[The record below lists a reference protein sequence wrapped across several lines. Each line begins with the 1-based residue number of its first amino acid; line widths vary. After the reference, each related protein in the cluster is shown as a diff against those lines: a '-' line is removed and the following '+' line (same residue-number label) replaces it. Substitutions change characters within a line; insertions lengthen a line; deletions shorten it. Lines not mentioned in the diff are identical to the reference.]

1 MNFEVF
7 KQLGV
12 AVLLSALIGIERERR
27 FKGGS
32 SGSFAGMRTLTLVG
46 IVGMLSYVLSAYSI
60 AFFVALGVGFF
71 ALLISSYIVST
82 RKTMYSGATSEMA
95 AVIVYLVGILC
106 GMNEFVLATAITL
119 LLFAVLYF
127 RDPLHAW
134 ANRLNNVELVST
146 LEFMI
151 IAFVVL
157 PVLPDQSFGFL
168 NFFNPYQVWL
178 MVVLV
183 SGISFISYVAVK
195 LFGARLG
202 IGLTGFFAGLVSS
215 TALVFSFS
223 SQSKKNL
230 KVVNPYVIAILVAS
244 SAMFFRMLAT
254 VSFVYPKLLSYL
266 YVPIL
271 VSGIVGVLS
280 AAFFW
285 FHGDKTDENV
295 KRSLVGV
302 KNPFKFWPALQ
313 FGAFFAGV
321 LLLSKVM
328 SMYLGSEGL
337 YITSFVS
344 GFFDVDAVTLS
355 VANLAKEGLDPHV
368 AVVSIMIVGLVNTV
382 VKGVVFFIFGNRQ
395 VAYRI
400 CISYLF
406 MILSGVISLLL
417 FL

>member
-46 IVGMLSYVLSAYSI
+46 LMGALSYLLSAYSQ
-60 AFFVALGVGFF
+60 ALFVALGVGFF
-71 ALLISSYIVST
+71 CLLISSYVIAA
-82 RKTMYSGATSEMA
+82 RKTVYSGATSEMA

-106 GMNEFVLATAITL
+106 GMNQFVLATAITL
-119 LLFAVLYF
+119 LLFALLYF

-134 ANRLNNVELVST
+134 ANRLNEAELVST
-146 LEFMI
+146 VEFMI

-157 PVLPDQSFGFL
+157 PVLPNQSYGPFA
-168 NFFNPYQVWL
+168 FFNPYEAWL
-178 MVVLV
+178 MVVLI
-183 SGISFISYVAVK
+183 SGISFVSYVAVK

-202 IGLTGFFAGLVSS
+202 IGITGFFAGLVSS

-223 SQSKKNL
+223 AQSKKNH

-244 SAMFFRMLAT
+244 SAMFFRIIAT
-254 VSFVYPKLLSYL
+254 VSFVYPELLAHL
-266 YVPIL
+266 YISML
-271 VSGIVGVLS
+271 TMGIVGILTAV
-280 AAFFW
+280 FFW
-285 FHGDKTDENV
+285 FYGDSTDEEV
-295 KRSLVGV
+295 KKSLIGV
-302 KNPFKFWPALQ
+302 KNPFKLWSALK

-321 LLLSKVM
+321 LLFSKVA
-328 SMYLGSEGL
+328 SFYFGSDGL
-337 YITSFVS
+337 YLTSFIS

-355 VANLAKEGLDPHV
+355 VSNLAKEGLDPHV
-368 AVVSIMIVGLVNTV
+368 AVVSIMIVAFVNTIS
-382 VKGVVFFIFGNRQ
+382 KGVVFFLFGNRR
-395 VAYRI
+395 VAYKI

-406 MILSGVISLLL
+406 VILSGVISLL
-417 FL
+417 FIP